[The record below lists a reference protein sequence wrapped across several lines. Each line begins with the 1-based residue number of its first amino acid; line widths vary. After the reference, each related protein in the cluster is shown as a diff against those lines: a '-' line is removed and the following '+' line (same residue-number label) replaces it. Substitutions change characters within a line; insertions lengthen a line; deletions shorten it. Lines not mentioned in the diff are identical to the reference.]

1 MNRPSSERQFPM
13 ATQEERLTALEQTFA
28 VLQKETAAHI
38 RETDENTTIM
48 LGVMRHQGQDIKR
61 VVERLETID
70 SRLETVDNRLTIMNQ
85 RLDRLE
91 TKFDEH
97 TTLLTQILARLPNP

>member
-1 MNRPSSERQFPM
+1 MFSERQISTM
-13 ATQEERLTALEQTFA
+13 STHEERLTTLEQTFA
-28 VLQKETAAHI
+28 IFRKETAAHI

-61 VVERLETID
+61 IVERLETID
-70 SRLETVDNRLTIMNQ
+70 SRLETVDNRLNTIEQ

-91 TKFDEH
+91 TKFDEQ
-97 TTLLTQILARLPNP
+97 TTLLTQILARLPERHE

>member
-1 MNRPSSERQFPM
+1 M

-61 VVERLETID
+61 IVERLEII
-70 SRLETVDNRLTIMNQ
+70 DNRLNTIEQ
-85 RLDRLE
+85 RLDRME

-97 TTLLTQILARLPNP
+97 TTLLTQILARLSERHE

>member
-1 MNRPSSERQFPM
+1 M

-48 LGVMRHQGQDIKR
+48 L
-61 VVERLETID
+61 
-70 SRLETVDNRLTIMNQ
+70 Q
-85 RLDRLE
+85 RSSQEL
-91 TKFDEH
+91 
-97 TTLLTQILARLPNP
+97 NPRPFIFSGF

>member
-1 MNRPSSERQFPM
+1 MNRPFSERQFPM
-13 ATQEERLTALEQTFA
+13 ATQEERRTALEQTFA

-61 VVERLETID
+61 IVERLEII
-70 SRLETVDNRLTIMNQ
+70 DNRLNTIEQ
-85 RLDRLE
+85 RLDRME
-91 TKFDEH
+91 TKFDEQ
-97 TTLLTQILARLPNP
+97 TTLLTQILARLP